1 MMARL
6 LIVDDEKN
14 IRANLASFFESL
26 GHETETA
33 ESGRQARTMVEAAPF
48 DLVLTD
54 FRMAEFNGLELLTE
68 IRKRRPET
76 LVILMTAYGTVE
88 NAVAAMKAGAFDY
101 VTKPFSL
108 EQIQHLA
115 ERALQLQGLRAENR
129 ALRNAIEETPLLES
143 GSAAMLRLMDTA
155 RQAAASE
162 ATVLLSGESGTGKNV
177 LARQIHRW
185 SPRQDRPFVVVNC
198 TTLSE
203 ELLES
208 ELFGHVRGAFTG
220 AIKDK
225 PGRLEAADGGTV
237 FLDEIADLSSALQ
250 TKFLRFVQ
258 EQSFERVGG
267 DRTIH
272 VDIRIIAA
280 SNRDLRSEVAAR
292 RFREDLFYRLNVI
305 TLSVPPLRERRE
317 DILPL
322 AMWMLAAASV
332 RNRRAPMQLAPEA
345 AAAIRSYNWPGNVRE
360 LRNALERAAVLCR
373 SDLITPDDLPDSIFR
388 EAPEGDAGAAA
399 HPASLE
405 KVEREHI
412 MRVLAQSATLDEA
425 AATLGINVTTLWRK
439 RKRYGTD

>member
-14 IRANLASFFESL
+14 IRANLASFFQSL
-26 GHETETA
+26 GHDAQTA
-33 ESGRQARTMVEAAPF
+33 ESGREARAMIEATPF

-54 FRMAEFNGLELLTE
+54 FRMAEMNGLELLVE
-68 IRKRRPET
+68 IRKRRPES
-76 LVILMTAYGTVE
+76 LVILMTAYATVE

-108 EQIQHLA
+108 DQIQHLA
-115 ERALQLQGLRAENR
+115 DRALQLQGLRAENR
-129 ALRNAIEETPLLES
+129 ALRNAIDESPLLES
-143 GSAAMLRLMDTA
+143 SSAAMVRLMETS
-155 RQAAASE
+155 RQAAGSE

-185 SPRQDRPFVVVNC
+185 SPRHERPFVVVNC

-208 ELFGHVRGAFTG
+208 ELFGHMRGSFTG

-237 FLDEIADLSSALQ
+237 FLDEIADLSATLQ

-322 AMWMLAAASV
+322 AQWMLSAASV
-332 RNRRAPMQLAPEA
+332 RNRRAPMRLAPETA
-345 AAAIRSYNWPGNVRE
+345 TALTNYNWPGNVRE

-373 SDLITPDDLPDSIFR
+373 SDVITPDDLPDSVFR
-388 EAPEGDAGAAA
+388 EAPNDAQAGAAPA
-399 HPASLE
+399 ASLE
-405 KVEREHI
+405 KIEREHI
-412 MRVLAQSATLDEA
+412 RRVLAQSATLDEA

-439 RKRYGTD
+439 RKRYGAD

>member
-1 MMARL
+1 MARL

-26 GHETETA
+26 DHEAQTA
-33 ESGRQARTMVEAAPF
+33 ESGRQARAMIEAAPF

-54 FRMAEFNGLELLTE
+54 FRMAEMNGLELLAA
-68 IRKRRPET
+68 IKKRRPET
-76 LVILMTAYGTVE
+76 LVILMTAYATVE

-108 EQIQHLA
+108 DQIQHLV

-129 ALRNAIEETPLLES
+129 ALRNAIDETPLLES
-143 GSAAMLRLMDTA
+143 GSDAMVRLMEIA

-185 SPRQDRPFVVVNC
+185 SPRHEHPFVVVNC

-220 AIKDK
+220 AVKDK
-225 PGRLEAADGGTV
+225 PGRLEAAHGGTV
-237 FLDEIADLSSALQ
+237 FLDEIADLSAALQ

-267 DRTIH
+267 DRTIR
-272 VDIRIIAA
+272 VDIRLIAA

-317 DILPL
+317 DIGPL
-322 AMWMLAAASV
+322 AQWMLAAASV
-332 RNRRAPMQLAPEA
+332 RNRRAPMQLAPETA
-345 AAAIRSYNWPGNVRE
+345 AALKNYGWPGNVRE
-360 LRNALERAAVLCR
+360 LRNALERGAVLCR
-373 SDLITPDDLPDSIFR
+373 SEVITPDDLPDSVFR
-388 EAPEGDAGAAA
+388 EVPDRGPIAGAA
-399 HPASLE
+399 HSASLE
-405 KVEREHI
+405 EVERDHI
-412 MRVLAQSATLDEA
+412 KRVLAQSATLDEA

-439 RKRYGTD
+439 RKRYGAD